1 VTFDLVTIAVFVLA
15 ALVYGGLLP
24 ARWRGWAL
32 LAGSVVVIYRL
43 QPALPARFAD
53 YVLPTVSVLLT
64 VACWRLTRVPVPK
77 PSTALIPNDDDS
89 AIDKNHSIGETTEES
104 QRVSSSPSPLRWR
117 GGWGVRTDE
126 DTITLAV
133 ILLMMVAL
141 SFMRFVDAPYRLTAS
156 RPPEPLHVAFLLGV
170 VVIVG
175 LMVDAVGRRRKSPH
189 PQTAAAS
196 PNNRDRAL
204 SGGVGL
210 PSPLVGEGR
219 GMRGD
224 KRLTLAILF
233 IILLFVLLKAEPL
246 TVELSRLWRGATGQ
260 DTTLAAILD
269 LNWLGFSY
277 IAFRLIHTLRD
288 RQTGLL
294 PALTLREYVT
304 YVIFFPSIVA
314 GPIDRAER
322 FVGDYRALPGL
333 RGMDAARWYDG
344 GARIA
349 AGLFKKFVIADSLAL
364 LALNPT
370 NAAQAVSTPGLWVL
384 LYGYALR
391 LFFDFSGYSDIA
403 IGVGILFGVRL
414 PENFNRPYLKTTI
427 TAFWQSWHITLS
439 NWARFYVFTPLSR
452 SLLSRKPKPSPMLVV
467 LAGHLAT
474 MTVIGLWHG
483 ISANF
488 VIWGLWHGIG
498 LFVHKQW
505 SDRTRTWYREKG
517 SKSRTW
523 ALLSWFIT
531 FHFVVLGWVWFA
543 LPDVG
548 AALRV
553 FAGLVGAR

>member
-1 VTFDLVTIAVFVLA
+1 VTLDLVTIAVFVLA

-32 LAGSVVVIYRL
+32 LVGSVVAIYRL

-53 YVLPTVSVLLT
+53 YALPTASVLLT
-64 VACWRLTRVPVPK
+64 VACWRLTRVP
-77 PSTALIPNDDDS
+77 S
-89 AIDKNHSIGETTEES
+89 AQTEN
-104 QRVSSSPSPLRWR
+104 PSPRAERDFEDPAEVSGINWR
-117 GGWGVRTDE
+117 LAARNFMRNE
-126 DTITLAV
+126 DTVTLAV
-133 ILLMMVAL
+133 ILLLVVGL
-141 SFMRFVDAPYRLTAS
+141 SFTRFVDAPYRLTAS
-156 RPPEPLHVAFLLGV
+156 RPPEPLHVALLLGLV
-170 VVIVG
+170 VVVG
-175 LMVDAVGRRRKSPH
+175 LIVDAVGRRLTPHPQPFSHIPSQGGSAQGRRESEAASISPH
-189 PQTAAAS
+189 PLT
-196 PNNRDRAL
+196 
-204 SGGVGL
+204 
-210 PSPLVGEGR
+210 PSPTNGAR
-219 GMRGD
+219 G
-224 KRLTLAILF
+224 KRHLTFAMLF
-233 IILLFVLLKAEPL
+233 IILLFALLKAEPL

-344 GARIA
+344 GARVV

-370 NAAQAVSTPGLWVL
+370 NAAQAISTPGLWVL

-403 IGVGILFGVRL
+403 IGAGILFGVRL
-414 PENFNRPYLKTTI
+414 PENFNRPYLKTNI
-427 TAFWQSWHITLS
+427 TTFWQSWHMTLS

-452 SLLSRKPKPSPMLVV
+452 SLLSRKPKPNPMLVV

-474 MTVIGLWHG
+474 MMVIGLWHG

-488 VIWGLWHGIG
+488 VIWGLWHGAG

-505 SDRTRTWYREKG
+505 SDRTRAWYREKG
-517 SKSRTW
+517 GKSRAWT
-523 ALLSWFIT
+523 LLTWFIT

-553 FAGLVGAR
+553 FAGLAGAR